1 MRPWMILSCLLLV
14 PPPSVLACYESTAEA
29 TQTLSTPNRA
39 SVAWGAEAEEATMAG
54 AWLAAAGS
62 AALVLVGV
70 AFRAFCRASARG
82 QDRSIEFEPAAP
94 EVPSAPA
101 GRPGEA
107 WIRVDPGHEQPGPNR
122 VGRHEE
128 ALSCVLEMR

>member
-14 PPPSVLACYESTAEA
+14 PPPSVLACDGYTAEA

-39 SVAWGAEAEEATMAG
+39 SATWGAEAEEATMAG

-82 QDRSIEFEPAAP
+82 QDRPVEFEPGAP
-94 EVPSAPA
+94 EVPSAPD
-101 GRPGEA
+101 GRSVEA

-122 VGRHEE
+122 VGQHEE
-128 ALSCVLEMR
+128 ALSYVLEMR

>member
-14 PPPSVLACYESTAEA
+14 PPPSVLACDGYTAEA

-39 SVAWGAEAEEATMAG
+39 SATWGAEAEEATMAG

-62 AALVLVGV
+62 AALVLVVV
-70 AFRAFCRASARG
+70 AFRAFCRASGLGPVRPV
-82 QDRSIEFEPAAP
+82 EFEPSAP

-101 GRPGEA
+101 GRPVEA
-107 WIRVDPGHEQPGPNR
+107 GIRVDPGHERPGPNR

-128 ALSCVLEMR
+128 ALSYVLEMR